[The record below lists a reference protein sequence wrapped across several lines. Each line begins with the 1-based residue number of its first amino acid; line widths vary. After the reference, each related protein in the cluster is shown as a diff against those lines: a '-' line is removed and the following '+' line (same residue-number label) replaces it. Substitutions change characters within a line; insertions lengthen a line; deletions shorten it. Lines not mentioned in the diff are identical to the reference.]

1 MSAPAAAR
9 RPGPHAESDAASAVS
24 VGPTTATV
32 PMPGESAAAA
42 PGMGRPRLLVLT
54 VGFTVGGAEQLVLMT
69 APRLQKM
76 GFEVTVACLKGWDL
90 LGDELEARGVKA
102 VALGSRG
109 ATDLRAA
116 GRLLALLRRERT
128 QILHSH
134 LFHANLAARVVGRI
148 AGVPVVLTSHHDTD
162 IWMGL
167 HHRLAER
174 ATAPL
179 SDLVLTCSE
188 AVRRYAMRAY
198 GLSPGQVRTVLNATE
213 TPSEGTDLASRER
226 VRHELG
232 AGPADLLLGTV
243 GRLDEPKKGLPVF
256 LAAARILARDLP
268 RVRFAVVGDGP
279 ARAAIE
285 ARATREG
292 VSHRTVFAGT
302 RRDIPA
308 VMSALDLFVQPS
320 LWEGFGVTLLEAM
333 VAGRPI
339 VASRVGGM
347 PEVVRDGETGLLVP
361 PGDPGALAAACAAL
375 LRDRDRAARLG
386 HAGRKRV
393 EAEFGIDRLV
403 AELASLYRSILQDRV
418 RSSREEA

>member
-1 MSAPAAAR
+1 MSAVPAIR
-9 RPGPHAESDAASAVS
+9 HITPETGPPVRSAVAF
-24 VGPTTATV
+24 GAPQEAILPV
-32 PMPGESAAAA
+32 PGI
-42 PGMGRPRLLVLT
+42 GRPRVLVLT
-54 VGFTVGGAEQLVLMT
+54 VGFTIGGAEQLVLMT
-69 APRLQKM
+69 APRLQKL

-90 LGDELEARGVKA
+90 VGDELEARGVRA

-109 ATDLRAA
+109 ATDLRAV
-116 GRLLALLRRERT
+116 GRLLALLRRERV

-134 LFHANLAARVVGRI
+134 LFHANLAARVIGRI
-148 AGVPVVLTSHHDTD
+148 AGVPVILTSHHDTD
-162 IWMGL
+162 VWMGP

-188 AVRRYAMRAY
+188 AVRRYAMRTY
-198 GLSPGQVRTVLNATE
+198 GLSPGRVRTLMNA
-213 TPSEGTDLASRER
+213 TDLAAEPGGAAARER

-232 AGPADLLLGTV
+232 AGPADLLIGTV

-256 LAAARILARDLP
+256 FAAARILARDLP

-285 ARATREG
+285 ACATREG

-302 RRDIPA
+302 RRDIGE
-308 VMSALDLFVQPS
+308 VMTALDLFVQPS

-333 VAGRPI
+333 AAGRPV

-361 PGDPGALAAACAAL
+361 PGDPVALASACAAL

-386 HAGRKRV
+386 CAGRDRV
-393 EAEFGIDRLV
+393 VAEFGIDRLV
-403 AELASLYRSILQDRV
+403 GETAALYRSILQDRL
-418 RSSREEA
+418 SAAREGR